1 MPARCTWVVLRVPA
15 APCCVMQEEEGGSG
29 TIPTQ
34 QFELLEESG
43 PGTQLIPSVQA
54 VSGQTLMVVK

>member
-1 MPARCTWVVLRVPA
+1 
-15 APCCVMQEEEGGSG
+15 MQEEEGGSG